1 MIKED
6 LQNRISVIEDLE
18 SQILKEPVRF
28 LRLKKINELMSA
40 RDNLRLQFY
49 TEHIQDYELL
59 NLLKDE
65 AQSYILFL
73 ATLTTRFGKS
83 NTEFTSNLQSI
94 IDTCEQCKFLN
105 SKGIISTA
113 KETLGFL
120 SLTTA
125 RESKNIMK
133 NYRLRQLKKC
143 KTILNQYSEE
153 IIENKARS
161 VDCCTGLDKEEMG
174 E

>member
-83 NTEFTSNLQSI
+83 NAEFTSNLQSI

-113 KETLGFL
+113 KETLGLL

-161 VDCCTGLDKEEMG
+161 VDCCTGLDKEELG

>member
-1 MIKED
+1 MLTMLETEAKD
-6 LQNRISVIEDLE
+6 YISFQGE
-18 SQILKEPVRF
+18 
-28 LRLKKINELMSA
+28 
-40 RDNLRLQFY
+40 
-49 TEHIQDYELL
+49 
-59 NLLKDE
+59 
-65 AQSYILFL
+65 
-73 ATLTTRFGKS
+73 LTTRFGKS